1 MDICGVLLWIPVDA
15 VSVCLVL
22 HSLSYARLVRAHDK
36 DNMIHKPDAS
46 EIAQDKKNMQSSA
59 TRYLSHFITV
69 YPRKLFLPFLTNPG
83 VENQSLSYQFSC
95 S

>member
-1 MDICGVLLWIPVDA
+1 MDA

-46 EIAQDKKNMQSSA
+46 EIAQDKKTCNHQPPDI
-59 TRYLSHFITV
+59 YHILSLFIRGSCFCLSLPIQALRTNH
-69 YPRKLFLPFLTNPG
+69 YHTNFLAHEGLHGVTNT
-83 VENQSLSYQFSC
+83 
-95 S
+95 